1 MNIFE
6 LLVKIKTSK
15 NNLSMKAV
23 YINNITGKWQWEY
36 CIYYYDELNHSFYIN
51 GLDSAKSIERIE
63 EIINKS
69 YKEELNSNIDIFRK
83 IYMNKKPKIFYIFK
97 SKDDDYISIVKIQLK
112 TIRLSPMEVKE
123 FKIIY

>member
-1 MNIFE
+1 
-6 LLVKIKTSK
+6 
-15 NNLSMKAV
+15 
-23 YINNITGKWQWEY
+23 
-36 CIYYYDELNHSFYIN
+36 
-51 GLDSAKSIERIE
+51 LDSAKSIERIE